1 MTDEYEYNYPLEVR
15 IFAAD
20 DTRDKYYST
29 RIDIR
34 STYPIGAGRNRW
46 AEEAQRLNIR
56 LTRSSIKGEPMILS
70 IKTEMQRFL
79 GWGARGYNHA
89 PKTFKCAFE
98 FPNVKTEQG
107 TPATFIIEK
116 KQPYYHL
123 MSNRMTKKNLMI
135 ALSRGIYRSCF
146 EDDALVLTEYLYKMI
161 TLPENVSYVLENK
174 TPYWFF
180 KLPEREKV
188 DVRLNTKLIGPKECA
203 LEISDGVWAPI
214 GIRDLDIFVDYFYHG
229 HARAKK
235 WAYKSPRKIWQ
246 ILMGEMPTTSQE
258 KLMMEF
264 LSQNRTQELVE
275 NRAKKLM
282 ESLTV
287 KYPDRIKSFIF
298 ENNTIMIIRG
308 KLCDWV
314 IIDSTY
320 KTNIQKV
327 KTYAFVS
334 HESTAKE
341 IEEEGGRGRPYM
353 PKKNVFYNGSLRGPI
368 CIDNIHDNSSV
379 GDQYAA
385 RALALLNDEIT
396 LKLVYTIAKYLP
408 KPVRNGEME
417 SRFDDFDNLDENA
430 PWSVIV

>member
-1 MTDEYEYNYPLEVR
+1 M
-15 IFAAD
+15 
-20 DTRDKYYST
+20 
-29 RIDIR
+29 
-34 STYPIGAGRNRW
+34 
-46 AEEAQRLNIR
+46 
-56 LTRSSIKGEPMILS
+56 
-70 IKTEMQRFL
+70 
-79 GWGARGYNHA
+79 
-89 PKTFKCAFE
+89 
-98 FPNVKTEQG
+98 G
-107 TPATFIIEK
+107 T
-116 KQPYYHL
+116 
-123 MSNRMTKKNLMI
+123 
-135 ALSRGIYRSCF
+135 
-146 EDDALVLTEYLYKMI
+146 
-161 TLPENVSYVLENK
+161 
-174 TPYWFF
+174 
-180 KLPEREKV
+180 
-188 DVRLNTKLIGPKECA
+188 
-203 LEISDGVWAPI
+203 
-214 GIRDLDIFVDYFYHG
+214 
-229 HARAKK
+229 
-235 WAYKSPRKIWQ
+235 
-246 ILMGEMPTTSQE
+246 MPTSSQE

-282 ESLTV
+282 ESLSV

-341 IEEEGGRGRPYM
+341 LEEEGMRKPYT
-353 PKKNVFYNGSLRGPI
+353 PNKNVFYNGTLRGPI

-385 RALALLNDEIT
+385 RALALLNDEVT

-408 KPVRNGEME
+408 KPVRNGEIE